1 MPLTMPAFVMVLACL
16 VAAGHSINVQKAA
29 EGIQNSLYKQLKKEE
44 RVRIPKHMTAFAR
57 FLLMCSPI
65 PAWQGTCEPHGCSLA
80 SKKQTGNH
88 AASRSKVLRQ
98 SPEALA
104 AAVRKEHS
112 SPGLLRAPELG
123 LRRSEVLMPSIA
135 YSVPTASRED
145 WIKSYSRLYPE
156 RICHLGQEI
165 DDFVINQLISLM
177 LFMDAEDPKSQQY
190 LYINSP
196 GGSVIAGL
204 ALYDTMQHIT
214 SPVLTANL
222 GMAAS
227 MASFLLGAGVR
238 GKRMALP
245 GSWVMIHQPMAGVEA
260 ETTDKRVEAE
270 QVYRIKE
277 TILDMYAEMTG
288 KTRSQIEKDLAF
300 DNYMPSEK
308 AMEYGLIDAIA
319 KI

>member
-1 MPLTMPAFVMVLACL
+1 MVKEPAFVFVLACL
-16 VAAGHSINVQKAA
+16 VAAGHGIKVEKVA
-29 EGIQNSLYKQLKKEE
+29 EGVQSSLYNQQQKEE
-44 RVRIPKHMTAFAR
+44 RVRIHNHLTAFAR
-57 FLLMCSPI
+57 LLVTFSPS
-65 PAWQGTCEPHGCSLA
+65 PTWQSTCEPHGCGLA
-80 SKKQTGNH
+80 FNKQLGNH
-88 AASRSKVLRQ
+88 AASRSKVLLRDLDVGA
-98 SPEALA
+98 E
-104 AAVRKEHS
+104 VRREHKW
-112 SPGLLRAPELG
+112 PRLLRAPELG

-165 DDFVINQLISLM
+165 DDFVINQIISLM
-177 LFMDAEDPKSQQY
+177 LFMDAEDSKSQQY

-204 ALYDTMQHIT
+204 ALYDTMQHIS
-214 SPVLTANL
+214 SPVVTANL

-308 AMEYGLIDAIA
+308 AVEYGLIDAIA
-319 KI
+319 KV